1 MMRNELKTS
10 FLKAMMR
17 FRKMGMQVPPGEN
30 IRIGELFVLGRISEQ
45 GVNMTEIQNNLFM
58 TKSAVSQILSD
69 LEGRR
74 LIRREIDPSDRRK
87 IKVTL
92 TDDGKKFLQR
102 QRQYADDVLELTITR
117 FGEENM
123 NELLRLLNKLTDVA
137 EEIKQEGEKPVNDY
151 LKGDKPLD

>member
-1 MMRNELKTS
+1 MRNELKTS

>member
-1 MMRNELKTS
+1 MRNELKTS

-17 FRKMGMQVPPGEN
+17 FRKMGMPVPPGEN

-137 EEIKQEGEKPVNDY
+137 EEIKQEGEKPVSDY